1 MLYGMFCFNK
11 LFNIDT
17 VSNDH
22 EVMSQERIS
31 CQEKV

>member
-1 MLYGMFCFNK
+1 MLYGMFCFNN
-11 LFNIDT
+11 LFNTDT
-17 VSNDH
+17 VSNDR